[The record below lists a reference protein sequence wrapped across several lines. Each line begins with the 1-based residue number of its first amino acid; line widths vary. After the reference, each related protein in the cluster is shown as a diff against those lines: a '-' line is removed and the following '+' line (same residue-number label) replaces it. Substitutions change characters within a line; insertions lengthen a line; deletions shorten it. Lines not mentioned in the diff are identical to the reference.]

1 MFVFITFS
9 TCFCVQMLVSLFLID
24 WIDSGNFAAFTVIG
38 VGVNVTVQFN
48 CQSVNGTAA
57 LVLVQTVIFSQH
69 VVGNVLK
76 IFLVKN

>member
-1 MFVFITFS
+1 
-9 TCFCVQMLVSLFLID
+9 
-24 WIDSGNFAAFTVIG
+24 
-38 VGVNVTVQFN
+38 
-48 CQSVNGTAA
+48 VNGTAA